1 MSETVIGQVKCTS
14 CGSDANV
21 SEGKGGILS
30 IYCTND
36 DCHAQ
41 TLVKAPKAVAS
52 LRRRLAG
59 DAPPEPALAGAGD
72 DKPKEGTDG
81 NARKRDW
88 FDDL

>member
-1 MSETVIGQVKCTS
+1 MSETVIGQVSCTS
-14 CGSDANV
+14 CGAKANV

-30 IYCTND
+30 IYCGND

-59 DAPPEPALAGAGD
+59 DPPAEPTLAGAEPTPQKD
-72 DKPKEGTDG
+72 ADG
-81 NARKRDW
+81 NTRKRDW